1 MPPEEKSFEAR
12 QTILEYRQDQVEAGL
27 LALRQDY
34 TEEHTA
40 LRKSL
45 QGIEKN
51 LQAIKWVAMGV
62 AGAFLAQIVGLERAI
77 QLLATVFI

>member
-1 MPPEEKSFEAR
+1 MPPDDKNLEAR
-12 QTILEYRQDQVEAGL
+12 ITILEYRQDQGEAGL
-27 LALRQDY
+27 VALRNDY

-51 LQAIKWVAMGV
+51 LQAIKWVAVGG
-62 AGAFLAQIVGLERAI
+62 AGAFLAQLVGIERALQI
-77 QLLATVFI
+77 ISTYFI